1 MKNKEMRWKEFII
14 KKGVNKA
21 KRLAHTEELPNKDT
35 VTLSKGAILTEILN
49 IMPTIRTALD
59 NVTNLDIFNELETS
73 EAFNEWS
80 SLVDRNN
87 ELMDVAFNVAKSM
100 FSKEVLEDYRAR
112 FEIKDVVNELN
123 CK

>member
-21 KRLAHTEELPNKDT
+21 KRLAYTEELPNKDT

-73 EAFNEWS
+73 EAFDEWS

-87 ELMDVAFNVAKSM
+87 ELMDVAFNVARSM
-100 FSKEVLEDYRAR
+100 FNEQTISDYRNR
-112 FEIKDVVNELN
+112 FEIKDMVNELN

>member
-14 KKGVNKA
+14 NKGVNKA

-73 EAFNEWS
+73 EAFDEWS

-100 FSKEVLEDYRAR
+100 FNEQTISDYRNR
-112 FEIKDVVNELN
+112 FEIRDMVDELN

>member
-14 KKGVNKA
+14 NKGVNKA

-100 FSKEVLEDYRAR
+100 FNEQTLSDFRDR
-112 FEIKDVVNELN
+112 FELQDFMDELN
-123 CK
+123 HI